1 MKHWIG
7 RQVIIYCDTDLHPP
21 IKGILRRWD
30 GSGFCIVRGTHDK
43 KIYFCNIRTI
53 ELVNKI
59 QESQSPS
66 LHSIGYI
73 MNKALQF
80 DNAIYFKSFVMIW
93 NKDKLFAYGVTLT
106 AHDNET
112 VTLSDDRIL
121 YKDQFQFV
129 VRSLRSK
136 L

>member
-7 RQVIIYCDTDLHPP
+7 RQVIVYSDTEHHPP
-21 IKGILRRWD
+21 IIGILRRWD
-30 GSGFCIVRGTHDK
+30 SSGFCIVGGTYNK
-43 KIYFCNIRTI
+43 KIYFRNIRKI
-53 ELVNKI
+53 EKVNGSR
-59 QESQSPS
+59 ESQSSS
-66 LHSIGYI
+66 LHSVGYI
-73 MNKALQF
+73 MNTSLQF

-93 NKDKLFAYGVTLT
+93 NKDELFAYGVTLM